1 MVATRRLAPWK
12 LVAGGLG
19 LALLALGLFQA
30 GPAVLRLYA
39 EWGIDPR
46 APVTAESAAAMRAG
60 IRLLVA
66 ADDWFGDPRAR
77 IRAGLYELRLAEAG
91 DAEGAVDHDGV
102 ARAVAD
108 LNAGLARVPADP
120 LAWAALSDGRLVVAD
135 RSGAAAALEASILLG
150 PNEPELVLSRSTLA
164 VALWPDL
171 DAEGRQL
178 AATQLRLAWDHDRT
192 AVLALARI
200 GGNVVPVMV
209 ALEGDPTRF
218 AALMKALAEQR

>member
-1 MVATRRLAPWK
+1 VAEKRRFAPWK
-12 LVAGGLG
+12 LIAGGLG
-19 LALLALGLFQA
+19 LALLALGLVEA
-30 GPAVLRLYA
+30 GPAVLLLYA

-60 IRLLVA
+60 IRLLVV

-91 DAEGAVDHDGV
+91 DAEGAVDRDGV

-108 LNAGLARVPADP
+108 LNAGLARLPADP
-120 LAWAALSDGRLVVAD
+120 LAWAALSDGRLVATD
-135 RSGAAAALEASILLG
+135 RSGAAAALKASILLG
-150 PNEPELVLSRSTLA
+150 PNEPELALSRSTLSL
-164 VALWPDL
+164 ALWPDL

-178 AATQLRLAWDHDRT
+178 AAAQLRLAWDRDRA
-192 AVLALARI
+192 AVLALART
-200 GGNVVPVMV
+200 GGNVVPVMI

-218 AALMKALAEQR
+218 AALMKALVEHH